1 MSFVLNLILANIFL
15 LVLAGVALRYGR
27 AGGTRLVD
35 KWNGVLTKTIPSG
48 CLRLVRR
55 WFGEAAA
62 KKLASIY
69 KYVVHERN
77 PLTMILYLVVSIG
90 GYITFVLSGYP
101 FLTEGYHKECGF
113 VLFCASLWFFTK
125 AAADDPGIITKA
137 NHAKQYEKYP
147 FDGLVFKRD
156 VVCRTCGFAQ
166 PARAKHCRYCDLH
179 VSRFDHH
186 CIWINQCVGGGNV
199 KSFLM
204 FLLSNNVM
212 CLYGGYLG
220 INILISITQDEDL
233 SNVWFRDSVTGLR
246 FQSTPYYIAV
256 YISKKYMAL
265 TYVTIFALLMG
276 LLLLAFTYYHWVVLL
291 KDGLTSNEESKIADL
306 PDNSRARF
314 LETYSKRSWWAN
326 LVHIFTS

>member
-1 MSFVLNLILANIFL
+1 
-15 LVLAGVALRYGR
+15 
-27 AGGTRLVD
+27 
-35 KWNGVLTKTIPSG
+35 
-48 CLRLVRR
+48 
-55 WFGEAAA
+55 
-62 KKLASIY
+62 
-69 KYVVHERN
+69 
-77 PLTMILYLVVSIG
+77 
-90 GYITFVLSGYP
+90 
-101 FLTEGYHKECGF
+101 
-113 VLFCASLWFFTK
+113 
-125 AAADDPGIITKA
+125 
-137 NHAKQYEKYP
+137 
-147 FDGLVFKRD
+147 
-156 VVCRTCGFAQ
+156 
-166 PARAKHCRYCDLH
+166 
-179 VSRFDHH
+179 
-186 CIWINQCVGGGNV
+186 
-199 KSFLM
+199 M
-204 FLLSNNVM
+204 FILSNNVM

-220 INILISITQDEDL
+220 ISILISITQDEDL